1 MASGAAVDEVFDYVI
16 AGGGA
21 AGVVLA
27 SRLSEDP
34 HVRVAL
40 VEAGGPIEGDLVRA
54 PALYPLLA
62 GTAFD
67 WGYATE
73 PQAGLDGRRIPYP
86 RGRGLGGSA
95 SINALLWVRGHR
107 SDWDGYRDAGCEGW
121 GWDDV
126 FPCFLRAE
134 DREGREVRR
143 HAEGGSVRIERPRAA
158 TPLERAFVEA
168 SARLGRVPA
177 WADLNRPEQA
187 GAGLHDLTQRGGE
200 RAGVVDG
207 YLDPARRR
215 SNLHVFDSTLVD
227 RVLFE
232 GRRARGL
239 RVLAR
244 DGVRVLG
251 AEREIALAAGS
262 IGTAA
267 ILLRSGLGDPD
278 ALSALGIACK
288 APLRAVGRNLED
300 HLYSYA
306 SVRATHPSAARMHL
320 GRASRSVPETIVRGS
335 PYADNH
341 VPAAAFVSLR
351 EARRPDLQLYFS
363 AWPAPEPRP
372 DGTNAYDEGLTATIM
387 VCPLRPR
394 SRGRVELASADPV
407 APPRIDP
414 AYLAEPDD
422 LRAHVEGLRLAHAI
436 LADEAFRGL
445 VAERLVPSGTSDEA
459 IEADV
464 RRRATTVFHPVA
476 TCAMGAGE
484 DSVVDPRL
492 RVRGVDGLRVVDASV
507 LPRMPG
513 ANTLAPTIVVAERGA
528 DLILRR

>member
-1 MASGAAVDEVFDYVI
+1 MDEVFDYVI
-16 AGGGA
+16 AGGGV

-27 SRLSEDP
+27 ARLSEDP
-34 HVRVAL
+34 DVRVAL

-54 PALYPLLA
+54 PALYPLL
-62 GTAFD
+62 GRSTFD
-67 WGYATE
+67 WGYDTE
-73 PQAGLDGRRIPYP
+73 PQPGLDGRRIPYP
-86 RGRGLGGSA
+86 RGRGLGGSG
-95 SINALLWVRGHR
+95 SINALIWVRGHR
-107 SDWDGYRDAGCEGW
+107 SDWDGYRDAGCAGW

-134 DREGREVRR
+134 DHEARETGRRGVGGAVRL
-143 HAEGGSVRIERPRAA
+143 ERPRTA
-158 TPLERAFVEA
+158 TTLERAFVEA

-187 GAGLHDLTQRGGE
+187 GAGLHDLTRRGGE

-207 YLDPARRR
+207 YLDPARGRP
-215 SNLHVFDSTLVD
+215 NLRIVDSSLVD
-227 RVLFE
+227 RVLFD

-239 RVLAR
+239 RVLSR
-244 DGVRVLG
+244 DGVRVLR
-251 AEREIALAAGS
+251 AEREVVLSAGS
-262 IGTAA
+262 IGSPA
-267 ILLRSGLGDPD
+267 ILLRSGLGDPES
-278 ALSALGIACK
+278 LRPLGIDCRI
-288 APLRAVGRNLED
+288 PLRSVGRNLED

-306 SVRATHPSAARMHL
+306 SVRATHPSAERMHL
-320 GRASRSVPETIVRGS
+320 GRASRTVPATIERGS
-335 PYADNH
+335 PYSDNH
-341 VPAAAFVSLR
+341 VPAAAFVSPR
-351 EARRPDLQLYFS
+351 ETARPDLQLYFS
-363 AWPAPEPRP
+363 TWPAPEPRP
-372 DGTNAYDEGLTATIM
+372 DGTCGFDEGLTATIM

-394 SRGRVELASADPV
+394 SRGRVELASADPT

-414 AYLAEPDD
+414 AYLTEPDD

-445 VAERLVPSGTSDEA
+445 VGERLVPPGTSDEA
-459 IEADV
+459 LAADV

-476 TCAMGAGE
+476 TCAMGPDE
-484 DSVVDPRL
+484 DSVVDPSL

-513 ANTLAPTIVVAERGA
+513 ANTLAPTVVVAERGA